1 MRKLTP
7 EEKIRATDDLKKLLG
22 LSPYDTMDNPC
33 YGDGYFAKS
42 LEERYGVTI
51 DELKK
56 ETGLK

>member
-7 EEKIRATDDLKKLLG
+7 EEKIRAADDLKKLLG

-42 LEERYGVTI
+42 LEERYGMPI
-51 DELKK
+51 RQLRK
-56 ETGLK
+56 ETGV